1 MPFPF
6 DNSYARLP
14 AAFFAP
20 VNPTPVR
27 EPRWIALNRDL
38 AETLGIDPA
47 WIESPEALTYLSGNA
62 VPPGAEPIAL
72 AYSGHQFGGF
82 SPRLGDGRA
91 ILLGEVVGR
100 DGIRRDIQLKGSG
113 PTPFSRRGD
122 GRSALGPVLREYLVS
137 EAMVALGIPTTRAL
151 AAIWSGDTVYR
162 ETAEPG
168 GVFTRVAQSHLRIGT
183 AEYFSSRGE
192 WEHLATLVRYAVDRH
207 YPESAGEANLALA
220 LLDGVIGKQASL
232 VARWMG
238 LGFIH
243 GVMNTDN
250 MSLSGETIDYGPC
263 AFMDDYH
270 PQRKFSFI
278 DEQGRYAYA
287 NQPGIAHWNLTR
299 LAEALLPLL
308 SENEEQAFDLAQ
320 QALGRFPKLFQ
331 AAWRE
336 VFAAKLGL
344 ASIANHPK
352 EIALIESLLDEMA
365 IQAADFT
372 VTFRRLTDLAAGGD
386 ESAFLALFPKQEP
399 VHRWLGEWRERLG
412 NEPSVE
418 RMRRA
423 NPIYIPR
430 NHRIEEVIQAG
441 RAGDFEPFH
450 RLHRVLSHPFE
461 AREESNEFED
471 PPLPHEKV
479 KATFCGT

>member
-1 MPFPF
+1 MPFSF
-6 DNSYARLP
+6 DNTYARLP
-14 AAFFAP
+14 EAFFAR
-20 VNPTPVR
+20 VNPTPVK
-27 EPRWIALNRDL
+27 EPRWIALNHDL
-38 AETLGIDPA
+38 ARLLGIDPTQL
-47 WIESPEALTYLSGNA
+47 ESTEGLAYLSGNA
-62 VPPGAEPIAL
+62 VPPGAEPIAT

-91 ILLGEVVGR
+91 ILLGEVIGI
-100 DGIRRDIQLKGSG
+100 DGVRRDIQLKGSG

-122 GRSALGPVLREYLVS
+122 GRSALGPVMREYLVS
-137 EAMVALGIPTTRAL
+137 EAMAALGIPTTRAL
-151 AAIWSGDTVYR
+151 AAIWSGDTVFR

-168 GVFTRVAQSHLRIGT
+168 GVFTRVGQSHLRIGT
-183 AEYFSSRGE
+183 VEYFSSRGE
-192 WEHLATLVRYAVDRH
+192 LEHLAILVRYAVERH
-207 YPESAGEANLALA
+207 YPESAGKENLALA
-220 LLDGVIGKQASL
+220 LLEGVIERQAAL

-270 PQRKFSFI
+270 PAQKFSFI

-308 SENEEQAFDLAQ
+308 AEKEEKALELAQ
-320 QALGRFPKLFQ
+320 DALGRFPELFQ

-336 VFAAKLGL
+336 VFAAKLGV
-344 ASIANHPK
+344 ANL
-352 EIALIESLLDEMA
+352 EDGLVESLLDEMA
-365 IQAADFT
+365 KQAVDFT
-372 VTFRRLTDLAAGGD
+372 LVFRRLTEVAAGGD
-386 ESAFLALFPKQEP
+386 ESEFLALFPRPEP
-399 VHRWLGEWRERLG
+399 IHKWLGLWRKSLG
-412 NEPSVE
+412 DHQDKE

-441 RAGDFEPFH
+441 RLGDFEPFN
-450 RLHRVLSHPFE
+450 RLHRVLSRPCE
-461 AREESNEFED
+461 EQEESAEYER
-471 PPLPHEKV
+471 PPRSHEV
-479 KATFCGT
+479 VRATFCGT